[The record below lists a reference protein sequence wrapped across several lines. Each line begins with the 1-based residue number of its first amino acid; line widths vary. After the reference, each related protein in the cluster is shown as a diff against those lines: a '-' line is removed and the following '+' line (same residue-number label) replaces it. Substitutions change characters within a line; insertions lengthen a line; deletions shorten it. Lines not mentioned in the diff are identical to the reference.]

1 MRLMSG
7 IRIIRQMLFEN
18 FGDLYRNMK
27 KYDAAAF
34 YFKKAMDIAVAQYGE
49 RNDEVA
55 DIYRMQ
61 GQLFM
66 DQMLFESAVRGLPE
80 NVKCSYP

>member
-1 MRLMSG
+1 
-7 IRIIRQMLFEN
+7 
-18 FGDLYRNMK
+18 MK
-27 KYDAAAF
+27 NYDAAAL

-55 DIYRMQ
+55 DIYRMR

-66 DQMLFESAVRGLPE
+66 DRMLFENAVGITR
-80 NVKCSYP
+80 KY